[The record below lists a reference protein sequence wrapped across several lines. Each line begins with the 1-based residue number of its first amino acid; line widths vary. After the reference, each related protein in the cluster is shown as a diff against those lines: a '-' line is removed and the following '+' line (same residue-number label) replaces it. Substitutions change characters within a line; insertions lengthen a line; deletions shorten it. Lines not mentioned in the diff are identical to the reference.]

1 MRHIHRTSLG
11 ASGLIEF
18 LIYNLPLPV
27 SLTRWPGYVLIG
39 IGQFAVYYVIF
50 RTLVVK
56 LNLKTPGREDD
67 ENVKLYSKAEYRQ
80 KVAQPQSVTDDII
93 RGLGGKENI
102 LSVDNCFTRLRVA
115 VRDMARVDDTQL
127 KIPAPTASYAIEMKF
142 RLFMASKW
150 DRYVPGL
157 ITG

>member
-1 MRHIHRTSLG
+1 M
-11 ASGLIEF
+11 
-18 LIYNLPLPV
+18 
-27 SLTRWPGYVLIG
+27 
-39 IGQFAVYYVIF
+39 IF

-102 LSVDNCFTRLRVA
+102 LSVIYGVKVGQ
-115 VRDMARVDDTQL
+115 VRSRVDNWL
-127 KIPAPTASYAIEMKF
+127 AEN
-142 RLFMASKW
+142 
-150 DRYVPGL
+150 
-157 ITG
+157 